1 MPFTLSHPAAVI
13 PIRRYGILSALVVG
27 SFAPDMLY
35 FIPRMGN
42 RLPAGLATYAHTLP
56 GLFFFC
62 LPLGLAALWLFHTF
76 LKRPLISLF
85 PVSHQLRL
93 LPAADGF
100 KFLPL
105 GQFAKIVGS
114 ILLGAASHIT
124 WDSFTHGSGWMV
136 ERIELLQ
143 MHIALTPHFQVG
155 VYELLQ
161 YGSSVFGLLI
171 IGYYYFRW
179 LRESPSPE
187 VALHGHHS
195 LSPATRI
202 LMLLVFAAGA
212 VAPAVAR
219 LWLNPEFL
227 ARPGRVFLGNSA
239 ILGMK
244 VLTLEIIVFSLI
256 WHFRR
261 FLLDSQSEP
270 VSD

>member
-35 FIPRMGN
+35 FIPRLGN
-42 RLPAGLATYAHTLP
+42 RLPVGLGTYAHTLP

-85 PVSHQLRL
+85 PASHQLRL
-93 LPAADGF
+93 LPAAEGF
-100 KFLPL
+100 SFFPVA
-105 GQFAKIVGS
+105 QFAKIIGS

-124 WDSFTHGSGWMV
+124 WDSFTHNSGWMV
-136 ERIELLQ
+136 EQLGFLRKHIIIASRLQ
-143 MHIALTPHFQVG
+143 IGIYDV
-155 VYELLQ
+155 LQ
-161 YGSSVFGLLI
+161 YVSSVIGLML

-179 LRESPSPE
+179 LRESSAAE
-187 VALHGHHS
+187 SAAHAHLS
-195 LSPATRI
+195 LSPVTRVI
-202 LMLLVFAAGA
+202 LLASFAAGA
-212 VAPAVAR
+212 IAPSVAR
-219 LWLNPEFL
+219 LWLNPLSMHF
-227 ARPGRVFLGNSA
+227 GRAFLGYSA

-244 VLTLEIIVFSLI
+244 ILTLEILIFSLI